1 MIRFVCAGGTGGT
14 ALGRNARPHI
24 EQIVAGDP
32 DLQAEYETLRL
43 RRAIVGQLRALR
55 ERRSWTQ
62 QQLADA
68 VGVPRSA
75 IARLEAAE
83 HSPRL
88 ETLHAVARV
97 LGYDVDVRLK
107 RRRVQVA

>member
-1 MIRFVCAGGTGGT
+1 M
-14 ALGRNARPHI
+14 GRSVRRHI
-24 EQIVAGDP
+24 EQIIAADP
-32 DLQAEYETLRL
+32 EIREEYETLRL
-43 RRAIVGQLRALR
+43 RRTIIDQLRTLR
-55 ERRSWTQ
+55 TRKKWTQ

-75 IARLEAAE
+75 IARLESAE

-97 LGYDVDVRLK
+97 LGYDVDVRFK
-107 RRRVQVA
+107 RRRVA